1 MKRLILVAVIVPLIS
16 IVLPLKTYAA
26 EPCFS
31 SLADSAWQNGEPS
44 DVRTE
49 RQKNNITL
57 RFNLTPNPLDGS
69 TDETIYSY
77 ENLPMKATYEYL
89 GNACSIRKILIEMTF
104 NPNLEYW
111 NDQDLSE
118 FINNSYRGDAFV
130 QQEVRD
136 AFVSIKKDL
145 QTDNN
150 WIVSVN
156 KLNQGKIM
164 VPAKLA
170 SSLRNFKLK
179 ANSYSKSGMSWRLN
193 LEILGKCGEF
203 IEKKPHLRPITFVDD
218 DGIKKQIK
226 FDEKNC
232 SARLVA
238 TYYNLRPVP
247 TGNPDMTFSALREI
261 ASNVQLGEIN
271 LQSMSSKLSVQNS
284 ITCIKGKTTKK
295 VSGTNPKCPKGYK
308 VKA

>member
-1 MKRLILVAVIVPLIS
+1 MKRLILVAVFVPLIS

-31 SLADSAWQNGEPS
+31 SLADSAWQNGEPP

-49 RQKNNITL
+49 RLKSNITL
-57 RFNLTPNPLDGS
+57 RFNLTPNPFDGNGK
-69 TDETIYSY
+69 ETIYNY
-77 ENLPMKATYEYL
+77 ENLPIKATYEYL
-89 GNACSIRKILIEMTF
+89 GNACSIRKIIIAMTF

-111 NDQDLSE
+111 NDQNLSE

-136 AFVSIKKDL
+136 AFVNIKKDL

-156 KLNQGKIM
+156 KQNQGNITI
-164 VPAKLA
+164 PAKLA
-170 SSLRNFKLK
+170 SSLKNFKLK
-179 ANSYSKSGMSWRLN
+179 ANSYSKSGMSWMLN
-193 LEILGKCGEF
+193 LELLDKCGEF
-203 IEKKPHLRPITFVDD
+203 IEKNSHLRPITFVYD
-218 DGIKKQIK
+218 DGIKTQIK
-226 FDEKNC
+226 FDGKNC

-238 TYYNLRPVP
+238 THYIPQPYP
-247 TGNPDMTFSALREI
+247 TGDPDMTFSSLRKVV
-261 ASNVQLGEIN
+261 SNVQLGEIN
-271 LQSMSSKLSVQNS
+271 LQPMSSKLSVQNS
-284 ITCIKGKTTKK
+284 STCIKGKLTKK

-308 VKA
+308 KAS